1 MFALGQEGTVESNR
15 CHAINN
21 VAQADHPHSLILAR
35 LRRITLP
42 IAALVIGTFALLQPA
57 KAAAPDDIMRRLADE
72 LTAAVRADVELQNPN
87 SERMAEFMRKRVVP
101 RFNFEMIT
109 RSVIGKNWLKASAQ
123 ERRILVD
130 QFSQLMIRTYAKAV
144 ARLKDFDI
152 DVQSVKV
159 ITPNELVTVRTTM
172 TAMPQSYV
180 IDYDMKLESAGWRV
194 HDITF
199 QGISLVNSYRDEF
212 TTLIADSGIEG
223 LIAEL
228 EVKNSR

>member
-1 MFALGQEGTVESNR
+1 MFAFRNQWQPVHERPKAGP
-15 CHAINN
+15 AIRISGGWPRRTPFSHRKHHRPF
-21 VAQADHPHSLILAR
+21 AALILGS
-35 LRRITLP
+35 LMF
-42 IAALVIGTFALLQPA
+42 VVPA
-57 KAAAPDDIMRRLADE
+57 QAAAPDDIMRRLADE
-72 LTAAVRADVELQNPN
+72 LTTAVRADIELQNPN

-109 RSVIGKNWLKASAQ
+109 RSVIGKNWMKASAQ

-159 ITPNELVTVRTTM
+159 ITPNEFVTVRTTM

-180 IDYDMKLESAGWRV
+180 IDYDMQLDNTGWRV

-199 QGISLVNSYRDEF
+199 QGVSLVNSYRDEF
-212 TTLIADSGIEG
+212 TTLIANDGIEG

-228 EVKNSR
+228 EMKNSR

>member
-1 MFALGQEGTVESNR
+1 MFAFGLHGIANFRQSR
-15 CHAINN
+15 AINY
-21 VAQADHPHSLILAR
+21 QWRFSRELSLSSALH
-35 LRRITLP
+35 RRILVLL
-42 IAALVIGTFALLQPA
+42 AALVTVTLALLHPV
-57 KAAAPDDIMRRLADE
+57 KAATPDDIMRRMADE
-72 LTAAVRADVELQNPN
+72 LTTAVRADAELQDPN

-123 ERRILVD
+123 ERRILVN

-144 ARLKDFDI
+144 ARLKDFDV

-180 IDYDMKLESAGWRV
+180 IDYDMKLENSGWRV

-199 QGISLVNSYRDEF
+199 QGISLVNSYRDEY
-212 TTLIADSGIEG
+212 TTLIANSGIEG

-228 EVKNSR
+228 EMKNSR

>member
-1 MFALGQEGTVESNR
+1 MFRFGHWGVANFSLSHGLETLIGALHRKVDSTITSRRVFAPLLLTIFFLGNIFSS
-15 CHAINN
+15 
-21 VAQADHPHSLILAR
+21 AQ
-35 LRRITLP
+35 
-42 IAALVIGTFALLQPA
+42 
-57 KAAAPDDIMRRLADE
+57 AAAPDDIMRRLAEE
-72 LTAAVRADVELQNPN
+72 LTAAVRADIELQDPN

-109 RSVIGKNWLKASAQ
+109 RSVIGKNWLRASAQ

-144 ARLKDFDI
+144 ARLKYFDV

-172 TAMPQSYV
+172 TALPQSYV
-180 IDYDMKLESAGWRV
+180 IDYDMKLESSGWRV

-199 QGISLVNSYRDEF
+199 QGISLVNSYRDEY
-212 TTLIADSGIEG
+212 TALIADSGIRG
-223 LIAEL
+223 LIEEL
-228 EVKNSR
+228 EQKNAR